1 MRVAQVAQH
10 AMFSAARGRGSRGLW
25 RRALRSGTA
34 GGAQPRVRVVREHV
48 HDGNSG
54 ATGARD
60 RGRARGGRPGAVPG
74 RCASSARRPGLRG
87 VGGGPGSLRAGCAGP
102 TGWEACRGA
111 SAVGGLRRAAA
122 VAAFVWGMWV
132 FLKLAEID
140 PCACGPVP
148 VQYFGTERSGGF
160 LIACRRETW
169 SLGSAGEHRLHTAGV
184 TGSNPVA
191 TTMKQQVRSLL
202 LLTFFFASGIFAQA
216 RRRPLAPA
224 RLRAG
229 LHLRGPPSHPR
240 SRQHAFAPLPS
251 VRNVT
256 HRLR

>member
-111 SAVGGLRRAAA
+111 SAVGGLRRAGGGGG
-122 VAAFVWGMWV
+122 VRVGDV
-132 FLKLAEID
+132 GFLETRRNRPLRLRPGTGTILWHR
-140 PCACGPVP
+140 
-148 VQYFGTERSGGF
+148 TERRFFDRLPPGNMVAWLSGRASPSHG
-160 LIACRRETW
+160 
-169 SLGSAGEHRLHTAGV
+169 GGHRFKSCSDHHETAGQK
-184 TGSNPVA
+184 S
-191 TTMKQQVRSLL
+191 
-202 LLTFFFASGIFAQA
+202 FASDLFLCQRHFCAGA
-216 RRRPLAPA
+216 APA
-224 RLRAG
+224 IGA
-229 LHLRGPPSHPR
+229 GPPSRRPASPR
-240 SRQHAFAPLPS
+240 PALASPLPPAC
-251 VRNVT
+251 VRASPFRAERNP
-256 HRLR
+256 

>member
-25 RRALRSGTA
+25 RRALRSGNTRSSGAGRPRTRSRRQLGCDGGRATA
-34 GGAQPRVRVVREHV
+34 GARV
-48 HDGNSG
+48 
-54 ATGARD
+54 AA
-60 RGRARGGRPGAVPG
+60 GRARCLGDARPRRAGRDCAAWVAGRDPCGRAAPGQPGGKPAEARPPSGACGGR
-74 RCASSARRPGLRG
+74 
-87 VGGGPGSLRAGCAGP
+87 
-102 TGWEACRGA
+102 
-111 SAVGGLRRAAA
+111 AA